1 VQTTF
6 AEHLEKELGWENVY
20 AWNQENLR
28 DDLGKADRERLKVAS
43 RSLLREIQAL
53 LAPLE
58 QWTQKEQTQ
67 AEVEV
72 FILDHLYP
80 LLPSPPFTDFD
91 KQVAARE
98 IYSYIWQQGTS
109 TAFVA

>member
-1 VQTTF
+1 MEEGLT
-6 AEHLEKELGWENVY
+6 EEEY
-20 AWNQENLR
+20 ALFSMLLR
-28 DDLGKADRERLKVAS
+28 DDLSKTERERVKVAS

-80 LLPSPPFTDFD
+80 LLPSPPFTDDD
-91 KQVAARE
+91 KQAAARE
-98 IYSYIWQQGTS
+98 VYSYIWQQGTS
-109 TAFVA
+109 SAFMGANG